1 MTTAYYTSILF
12 DKSEIDELNTALE
25 SNSLPDG
32 WENEKWVTNNV
43 FSGRFKID
51 EALSTI
57 KYLLTLRVGTDGGS
71 KLENSYTTICVYTN
85 LDKAIAVQTIY
96 NHISDQLTAQ
106 KGNSTSGN
114 YLNGFGLYT
123 DSNISSNTCTF
134 WSRYPFAEKANNTAN
149 PALKY
154 TGDYT
159 SAAAVRFF
167 TNVNY
172 VTKGTT
178 ISAEAKQKSD
188 PEAYLFTYGPK
199 LNNNS
204 DTRRFTN
211 KTRLIMGLL
220 ENSPFDKT
228 YYIDPNIKILSEGV
242 HNYLFKLLDTYS
254 FVFSPKVTGDRLKK
268 DDLIDG
274 FTNDIVGFNKNFFN
288 NDTGDT
294 LKTAMFNS
302 IKTVVKTFKTFDMN
316 EDSKRV
322 RKSLTRLYYFLLD
335 LKLGDRLDSS
345 DNPLHKLE
353 PFYMLNNS
361 LILDQEES
369 NSIKNNSVSARQN
382 IITATVNKTT
392 RDNCYDDIKYAI
404 HKTSNFIDPT
414 EDKILTA
421 RLTTKN

>member
-25 SNSLPDG
+25 MITPPTG
-32 WENEKWVTNNV
+32 WESENWVTNDV
-43 FSGRFKID
+43 FSGRFKIE
-51 EALSTI
+51 EAISTI
-57 KYLLTLRVGTDGGS
+57 KYLLTLRVGTDDGS
-71 KLENSYTTICVYTN
+71 KLGHTYTTICVYTN
-85 LDKAIAVQTIY
+85 LDKAVAVQTIY
-96 NHISDQLTAQ
+96 NHISNQLSVNV
-106 KGNSTSGN
+106 GNASSGT

-123 DSNISSNTCTF
+123 DTHISGNSCSF
-134 WSRYPFAEKANNTAN
+134 WSRYPKDSKADTSKN

-172 VTKGTT
+172 VTAAGT
-178 ISAEAKQKSD
+178 ISAEANKKNN
-188 PEAYLFTYGPK
+188 PGAHLFPYGPK

-211 KTRLIMGLL
+211 KTRLITGLL

-228 YYIDPNIKILSEGV
+228 YYIDSNIKILSEGV
-242 HNYLFKLLDTYS
+242 HNYLFKLLDIYS

-288 NDTGDT
+288 VSTNDADTQLT
-294 LKTAMFNS
+294 LKTAMFDS
-302 IKTVVKTFKTFDMN
+302 IKRVVKTFKTFDMN

-322 RKSLTRLYYFLLD
+322 RKSLTRFYYFLLN
-335 LKLGDRLDSS
+335 LKLGDRLDISG
-345 DNPLHKLE
+345 NPLHRLE

-392 RDNCYDDIKYAI
+392 RENCYDDIKYAL
-404 HKTSNFIDPT
+404 D
-414 EDKILTA
+414 
-421 RLTTKN
+421 